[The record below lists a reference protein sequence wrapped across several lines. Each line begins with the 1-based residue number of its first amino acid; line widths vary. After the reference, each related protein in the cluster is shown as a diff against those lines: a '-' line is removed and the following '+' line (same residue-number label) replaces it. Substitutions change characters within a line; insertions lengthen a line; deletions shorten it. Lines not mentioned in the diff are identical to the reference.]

1 MSLEELNDSLHSRD
15 THLDRARQTVSYE
28 PGGQERNNALDNKV
42 EAFRHTETW
51 QPASEEASQLSSQ
64 GVTLEARASHHKRK
78 QWLFFVGGLTLL
90 LLVGGLIY
98 KLRLPV
104 FSDQK
109 VDIQISGPR
118 DVASAEPTTFT
129 FTFTNNNLIALNNT
143 ILTINYPETFH
154 PEASTTVKPN
164 ATWVEIPLATL
175 AIHSQNKVTLSG
187 KFYGSKGDQV
197 IMRATLRYTPDKVTS
212 ILEKETRITVNI
224 ASSPLSLEIEAPQ
237 ELATGQNVDYVI
249 SYNNT
254 GDVSFS
260 NLRIEAVYPA
270 GFEFLEADPRATGG
284 NAVWRIDELAAHS
297 TGKIIVHG
305 TLTGIRDE
313 RKSVSAKIGFLQGDG
328 NFLSYS
334 DNERKTAIVASP
346 LSIRQTINGLTDANV
361 GLGDFLD
368 YVVQYKNEGDIGLR
382 GAVVTVEISS
392 PYLDFTKLSL
402 NPKGSYDQ
410 ARNMMTWKASDV
422 SDLKRLEPGQG
433 GSVSFSLPIVSVVG
447 NNQKNERAPVIRS
460 VARIDSPD
468 IPSSLGSNK
477 IIASNIIVAKVNTSV
492 DATLTGFYDDATL
505 PNTGP
510 LPPIV
515 GLETSYTF
523 HLSLHNTSSDIVST
537 QVNIS
542 LPSGVRYSGQFS
554 PAREK
559 IHFDSQTNE
568 LTWDV
573 ETFGAGSSRELIFQ
587 VAATPSLI
595 DVGKDLQLVKLFVL
609 SGKDTATGK
618 AIRLEKTGRT
628 SSMLKDPRIGT
639 GGGTVEPANN

>member
-15 THLDRARQTVSYE
+15 THLDRARQAASYE
-28 PGGQERNNALDNKV
+28 PEGRGGNSTLDKKV
-42 EAFRHTETW
+42 EDFRHTETW
-51 QPASEEASQLSSQ
+51 QAVDEETSGVSSP
-64 GVTLEARASHHKRK
+64 VITLADKASHHRRK

-104 FSDQK
+104 FNEEK

-118 DVASAEPTTFT
+118 DVASAELTTFT
-129 FTFTNNNLIALNNT
+129 FTFTNNNPIVLNKAV
-143 ILTINYPETFH
+143 LTINYPETFH
-154 PEASTTVKPN
+154 PEASAVKPN
-164 ATWVEIPLATL
+164 ATWVEIPLSTL

-212 ILEKETRITVNI
+212 ALEKETRITVNI

-237 ELATGQNVDYVI
+237 ELTTGQNVDYVI

-270 GFEFLEADPRATGG
+270 GFEFLGADPRATDG
-284 NAVWRIDELAAHS
+284 NSIWHIDEIAPRSA
-297 TGKIIVHG
+297 GKIVVHG
-305 TLTGIRDE
+305 TLIGIRDE
-313 RKSVSAKIGFLQGDG
+313 RKSVSAKIGLLQGDG

-346 LSIRQTINGLTDANV
+346 LSITQTINGQTDANV
-361 GLGDFLD
+361 GLGDVLD

-382 GAVVTVEISS
+382 GAVVTVEINS

-422 SDLKRLEPGQG
+422 ADLKRLEPGQG

-468 IPSSLGSNK
+468 VPSSLGSNK
-477 IIASNIIVAKVNTSV
+477 IIASNIILAKVNTSV
-492 DATLTGFYDDATL
+492 DVGLTGFYDDATF

-510 LPPIV
+510 FPPTV

-523 HLSLHNTSSDIVST
+523 HLTLHNTSSDIANA
-537 QVNIS
+537 QVNVS
-542 LPSGVRYSGQFS
+542 LPSGVRYTGQFS

-568 LTWDV
+568 LTWNV
-573 ETFGAGSSRELIFQ
+573 ETLTAGSSRELVFQ
-587 VAATPSLI
+587 VAETPSLI

-609 SGKDTATGK
+609 SGQDTATGK

-628 SSMLKDPRIGT
+628 SSMLKDPRISNS
-639 GGGTVEPANN
+639 GGAVQPATN